1 MDWPPAGVPPST
13 YVLSTGIT
21 QISFAVR
28 HLGISVVRG
37 TFDAYEGRVVV
48 ADTAEMSVIEVS
60 VQTSSVNTGNSRR
73 DRHLRSADF
82 LDVRH
87 YPTMSFRSS
96 SVQARKS
103 GSFSINGTLGIHG
116 RSVDAILHARLTG
129 IAAFPPGAAGHDP
142 CDRYGFSATG
152 QVRRS
157 EFGVGFGVPI
167 VADEVDLAIDGQ
179 LVSADA
185 DRLDEVSM
193 ARFDHAR
200 KVLYREVEASTQEV
214 EAARQL
220 LSAALRSVDAGDVRQ
235 HEQADHAG
243 RAHTQSH

>member
-1 MDWPPAGVPPST
+1 MNWPHAGVPPST

-37 TFDAYEGRVVV
+37 TFDAFEGRVVV
-48 ADTAEMSVIEVS
+48 ADTAELSAIEAS
-60 VQTSSVNTGNSRR
+60 VQTSSVNTGNPRR

-82 LDVRH
+82 LDVRS

-96 SVQARKS
+96 SIHS
-103 GSFSINGTLGIHG
+103 GDAGIFEINGILEIHG
-116 RSVDAILHARLTG
+116 CSLATTLHARLTG
-129 IAAFPPGAAGHDP
+129 IAAFPLGAAGHDP

-152 QVRRS
+152 RVRRS
-157 EFGVGFGVPI
+157 ECGVGFGVPI

-179 LVSADA
+179 LVSAAA
-185 DRLDEVSM
+185 DRLDEESM

-200 KVLYREVEASTQEV
+200 KVLYREVEANPQEM
-214 EAARQL
+214 EAARKL
-220 LSAALRSVDAGDVRQ
+220 LSAALRSADAADVR
-235 HEQADHAG
+235 HY
-243 RAHTQSH
+243 